1 MSGTAPPTILRT
13 ERLLLRPL
21 RDSDLD
27 AFAAMHADPQVVAHL
42 HPPLTRAES
51 EIVLERI
58 RTNTARDGVGPFA
71 VELRGDVPSPSP
83 SPSPAPSPFVGLVGL
98 ARPRIDMPLMPCV
111 EIAWRLAS
119 AYWGRGYASEAAR
132 ACLDFGFHHLE
143 LPEILAWTSRDN
155 RASQR
160 VMEKLGMVRDPDADF
175 DHPRLPLGDRL
186 RRHLVW
192 RLTRPA

>member
-1 MSGTAPPTILRT
+1 MSPERTTLRT
-13 ERLLLRPL
+13 ERLLLRPI

-27 AFAAMHADPQVVAHL
+27 PFAAMHADPLVVAHL
-42 HPPLTRAES
+42 HPPLGRAES
-51 EIVLERI
+51 EMVLDRI
-58 RTNTARDGVGPFA
+58 RANTARDGVGPFA
-71 VELRGDVPSPSP
+71 VELPGAVP
-83 SPSPAPSPFVGLVGL
+83 FIGLVGL
-98 ARPRIDMPLMPCV
+98 ARPRFDVPLIPCV

-119 AYWGRGYASEAAR
+119 AHWSRGYAPEAAR
-132 ACLDFGFHHLE
+132 ACLDFGFRHLE

-175 DHPRLPLGDRL
+175 DHPKLPLGDRL